1 MNDKTDVF
9 VRRFRVG
16 EHSVIMTMSR
26 RKFRRACMT
35 CRWTPTKPTRFT
47 KEEKCQYRSG
57 REWFAAVPMTL
68 ELDYLSCRP
77 FLEATRCHVRV
88 PGTKGC

>member
-9 VRRFRVG
+9 VPRLRVG
-16 EHSVIMTMSR
+16 EPSVIMTMSR

-57 REWFAAVPMTL
+57 RDAVMAEAFALMGG
-68 ELDYLSCRP
+68 
-77 FLEATRCHVRV
+77 RV
-88 PGTKGC
+88 GLIIEM

>member
-1 MNDKTDVF
+1 MNDKADVF

-16 EHSVIMTMSR
+16 EHTVIMTMSR

-47 KEEKCQYRSG
+47 KEEKRQYRNGS
-57 REWFAAVPMTL
+57 AATIADAYGSRRRRIGLIIEM
-68 ELDYLSCRP
+68 
-77 FLEATRCHVRV
+77 
-88 PGTKGC
+88 

>member
-57 REWFAAVPMTL
+57 RDAVMAEAFALMGG
-68 ELDYLSCRP
+68 
-77 FLEATRCHVRV
+77 RV
-88 PGTKGC
+88 GLIIEM